1 VTGVQTCA
9 LPISL
14 SYRLSEKGVTGG
26 SVPVE
31 MDDGGRLVAVLDPKE
46 EAIALGFG
54 RSASGY
60 YVFDCEG
67 RPVAEECQS
76 IEEVISL
83 L

>member
-1 VTGVQTCA
+1 
-9 LPISL
+9 
-14 SYRLSEKGVTGG
+14 
-26 SVPVE
+26 
-31 MDDGGRLVAVLDPKE
+31 MDDGGRLVEILDPKE

>member
-1 VTGVQTCA
+1 
-9 LPISL
+9 
-14 SYRLSEKGVTGG
+14 
-26 SVPVE
+26 
-31 MDDGGRLVAVLDPKE
+31 MDDGGPLVAILDPKE

-83 L
+83 CNTKSRFQIIEQCICTRTSGLMIS

>member
-1 VTGVQTCA
+1 MIPVGRTIGIYC
-9 LPISL
+9 
-14 SYRLSEKGVTGG
+14 YRLSEKGVTGG